1 MMNKNS
7 KNLLS
12 DLLLS
17 VVIISIGFVF
27 GTHTAFAGYLY
38 QDFENPS
45 FPPAGWTVL
54 NTTGHDVSRTT
65 YCSGYGVGTSSAIV
79 DYYDYQS
86 GYFDLITKTFVAT
99 TAGDSLIFDHAYAT
113 AVGGYNDIL
122 NVYTSTNAGSSWNLL
137 ISLVGGNSGPL
148 VTAPA
153 TNDLFVPT
161 SSQWAT
167 KRYSLPV
174 GTNKIKFDAVTAFG
188 NSLYLDNIKIG
199 TPYNTDVGV
208 NSISSP
214 KWGFVPGSKTPNA
227 YVKNFGNTT
236 QSFSVTMTINPGG
249 YSNNQ
254 SVTNLAPGATQQLTF
269 PSFNFATTG
278 TYTIKAYSTLG
289 SDQNLSNDTITN
301 ILTVTTS
308 PRRVILEFCTGTWC
322 QWCPCGDD
330 EAHNLATAY
339 PDNSVIFAYH
349 GASTDP
355 WKVFNGSEII
365 GLLGLTGYPSGLI
378 DRRLGANSG
387 WGSFFFD
394 AEYRMENAPSGTV
407 SISTTSVNYNQGT
420 RELSVNLNA
429 TALQTLNGQY
439 KVNYV
444 ITEDNLIYA
453 QTGNS
458 YCPGNPN
465 AIHNWVV
472 RNMVNGAPGTN
483 VNSGTWN
490 SGQTYPLT
498 FTTTLN
504 TAWQAGNCK
513 FAVFIYKDNGAL
525 SVSENQQGFQS
536 GYIVTGVNN
545 QQTGIPKEYNLDQ
558 NYPNPFNPVT
568 NVHFSIPKDG
578 NVSLKI
584 YNELGQLVDTYLEGF
599 IKAGNYNA
607 DIDASSWASGTYFYT
622 LSAKDFV
629 QTKKMILVK

>member
-1 MMNKNS
+1 MKKTYS
-7 KNLLS
+7 TSLSAVLLFAV
-12 DLLLS
+12 L
-17 VVIISIGFVF
+17 ISCGFIF
-27 GTHTAFAGYLY
+27 GTGSVFAAGFQL

-45 FPPAGWTVL
+45 FPPAGWTVQ

-65 YCSGYGVGTSSAIV
+65 YCSGYGAGTSSAIF
-79 DYYDYQS
+79 DFYDYAS
-86 GYFDLITKTFVAT
+86 GNFDLITNTFTAT
-99 TAGDSLIFDHAYAT
+99 IAGDSLKFDHAYAT
-113 AVGGYNDIL
+113 AVGGYNDLL
-122 NVYTSTNAGSSWNLL
+122 NVYTSTNAGSTWNLL
-137 ISLVGGNSGPL
+137 ISLLGGNSGPL

-167 KRYSLPV
+167 KGYSLPV
-174 GTNKIKFDAVTAFG
+174 GTNKIKFNAVTAYG

-199 TPYNTDVGV
+199 TPYNNDVGV

-227 YVKNFGNTT
+227 YVKNFGNTS
-236 QSFSVTMTINPGG
+236 QSFGVTMTINPGS
-249 YSNNQ
+249 YSNTQ

-301 ILTVTTS
+301 TLTVTTA

-349 GASTDP
+349 GGSDP
-355 WKVFNGSEII
+355 WQGFNGSAII
-365 GLLGLTGYPSGLI
+365 SLLGFSGYPSGLI
-378 DRRLGANSG
+378 DRRLGANNG

-407 SISTTSVNYNQGT
+407 NISTTSVNYNQST

-429 TALQTLNGQY
+429 TALQTLSGQY

-458 YCPGNPN
+458 YCPGNSN

-472 RNMVNGAPGTN
+472 RNMVNGANGTN

-504 TAWQAGNCK
+504 AAWQAGNCK
-513 FAVFIYKDNGAL
+513 FAVFIYKDNGSL
-525 SVSENQQGFQS
+525 NISENQQGFQS
-536 GYIVTGVNN
+536 GYIITGVNN

-568 NVHFSIPKDG
+568 NIHFSIPKDG

-584 YNELGQLVDTYLEGF
+584 YDQLGQLVSTNLDGF

-607 DIDASSWASGTYFYT
+607 EVDASNWASGTYFYT
-622 LSAKDFV
+622 LSTKDFV

>member
-1 MMNKNS
+1 MTNKFYS
-7 KNLLS
+7 SLSAALLI
-12 DLLLS
+12 
-17 VVIISIGFVF
+17 VVI
-27 GTHTAFAGYLY
+27 AFCGITNNALAAGYIL
-38 QDFENPS
+38 QDFDNPS
-45 FPPAGWTVL
+45 FPPAGWTVQ

-65 YCSGYGVGTSSAIV
+65 YCSGYGTGTSSAIF
-79 DYYDYQS
+79 DFYDYQS
-86 GYFDLITKTFVAT
+86 GYFDLITKTFPAT
-99 TAGDSLIFDHAYAT
+99 VSGDSLIFDHAYAT
-113 AVGGYNDIL
+113 AVGGYNDLL
-122 NVYTSTNAGSSWNLL
+122 NVYTSTNGGSTWTLL
-137 ISLVGGNSGPL
+137 VTLIGGNSGPL

-167 KRYSLPV
+167 KRYSLPA
-174 GTNKIKFDAVTAFG
+174 GTNKVKFDAVTAFG
-188 NSLYLDNIKIG
+188 NSLYLDNVKIG
-199 TPYNTDVGV
+199 SPFNNDVGV
-208 NSISSP
+208 NSIISP
-214 KWGFVPGSKTPNA
+214 KWGFAPGSKTPTA
-227 YVKNFGNTT
+227 SVKNYGTAS
-236 QSFSVTMTINPGG
+236 QSFSVTMTINPGS
-249 YSNNQ
+249 YTNTQ
-254 SVTNLAPGATQQLTF
+254 SVTNLAPGAVQQLTF
-269 PSFNFATTG
+269 TSFNFATTG

-301 ILTVTTS
+301 NLTVTTA

-330 EAHNLATAY
+330 EAHNLSVAY

-349 GASTDP
+349 GSGSDP
-355 WKVFNGSEII
+355 FINFNGNSII
-365 GLLGLTGYPSGLI
+365 SLLGFTGYPSGLI
-378 DRRLGANSG
+378 DRRLGLNNG

-429 TALQTLNGQY
+429 TALQTLSGQY

-444 ITEDNLIYA
+444 ITEDNLVYG

-472 RNMVNGAPGTN
+472 RNMVNGATGTN

-490 SGQTYPLT
+490 SGQSYPLT

-504 TAWQAGNCK
+504 AAWQAGNCK
-513 FAVFIYKDNGAL
+513 FAVFIYKDNGTL
-525 SVSENQQGFQS
+525 NVSENQQGFQS
-536 GYIVTGVNN
+536 GYVVTGINKNGEEV
-545 QQTGIPKEYNLDQ
+545 PKTYALEQ

-578 NVSLKI
+578 NVSLTI
-584 YNELGQLVDTYLEGF
+584 YNSLGQKVASYLDGF

-607 DIDASSWASGTYFYT
+607 EIDAAQWASGVYFYT

>member
-1 MMNKNS
+1 MKKTYS
-7 KNLLS
+7 TFLSALLIAAV
-12 DLLLS
+12 LC
-17 VVIISIGFVF
+17 GFIF
-27 GTHTAFAGYLY
+27 GTGSITAAGFQS

-45 FPPAGWTVL
+45 FPPAGWTVQ

-65 YCSGYGVGTSSAIV
+65 YCSGFGVGTSSAII
-79 DYYDYQS
+79 DFYDYLS
-86 GYFDLITKTFVAT
+86 GNFDLITNTFTAT
-99 TAGDSLIFDHAYAT
+99 ITGDSLKFDHAYAT
-113 AVGGYNDIL
+113 AVGGYNDLL
-122 NVYTSTNAGSSWNLL
+122 NVYTSTNGGSTWNLL
-137 ISLVGGNSGPL
+137 ISLLGGNSGPL

-167 KRYSLPV
+167 KKYSLPV
-174 GTNKIKFDAVTAFG
+174 GTNKIKFNSVTAFG

-227 YVKNFGNTT
+227 YVKNFGNTS

-301 ILTVTTS
+301 TLTVTTA

-349 GASTDP
+349 GSGSDP
-355 WKVFNGSEII
+355 YINFNGNNII
-365 GLLGLTGYPSGLI
+365 GLLGFSGYPSGLI
-378 DRRLGANSG
+378 DRRLGANNG

-429 TALQTLNGQY
+429 TALQTLSGQY

-458 YCPGNPN
+458 YCPGNPY
-465 AIHNWVV
+465 AVHNWVV
-472 RNMVNGAPGTN
+472 RNMVNGANGAN

-504 TAWQAGNCK
+504 AVWEAGNCK
-513 FAVFIYKDNGAL
+513 FSVFIYKDNGSL
-525 SVSENQQGFQS
+525 NISENQQGFQS

-545 QQTGIPKEYNLDQ
+545 QQTGIPKVYKLDQ

-568 NVHFSIPKDG
+568 NIHFSIPKDG
-578 NVSLKI
+578 QVSFKV
-584 YNELGQLVDTYLEGF
+584 YNSLGQLVSIYLDGF
-599 IKAGNYNA
+599 MKAGNYNA
-607 DIDASSWASGTYFYT
+607 EVDASNWASGTYFYT

>member
-1 MMNKNS
+1 MKKNY
-7 KNLLS
+7 KKLLS
-12 DLLLS
+12 AVLLIA
-17 VVIISIGFVF
+17 VIISCGYIF
-27 GTHTAFAGYLY
+27 GTSSLFAAGFQL

-45 FPPAGWTVL
+45 FPPAGWTVQ
-54 NTTGHDVSRTT
+54 NTTGHDASRTT
-65 YCSGYGVGTSSAIV
+65 YCSGYGAGTSSAIF
-79 DYYDYQS
+79 DFYDYAS
-86 GYFDLITKTFVAT
+86 GNFDLITNTFGAT
-99 TAGDSLIFDHAYAT
+99 IAGDSLKFDHAYAT

-122 NVYTSTNAGSSWNLL
+122 NVYTSTNGGSTWNLL

-153 TNDLFVPT
+153 TNDLFIPT

-167 KRYSLPV
+167 KNYSLPV

-188 NSLYLDNIKIG
+188 NSLYLDNVKIG
-199 TPYNTDVGV
+199 TPYNNDVGV
-208 NSISSP
+208 NSISDP
-214 KWGFVPGSKTPNA
+214 KWGVIPGSKIPKAWIRN
-227 YVKNFGNTT
+227 YGTT
-236 QSFSVTMTINPGG
+236 TASSNVTMTINPGG
-249 YSNNQ
+249 YSQTQ
-254 SVTNLAPGATQQLTF
+254 SFSNLAPGAAQQLTF

-308 PRRVILEFCTGTWC
+308 PRKVILEFCTGTWC
-322 QWCPCGDD
+322 QWCACGDKV
-330 EAHNLATAY
+330 AHHLAITY

-349 GASTDP
+349 GGSDP
-355 WKVFNGSEII
+355 WQGFNGSNII
-365 GLLGLTGYPSGLI
+365 SLLGFSAYPSGLI

-387 WGSFFFD
+387 WGSFFYD

-407 SISTTSVNYNQGT
+407 SISTTSINYNQGT

-429 TALQTLNGQY
+429 TALQTLSGQY

-444 ITEDNLIYA
+444 ITEDNLIYT

-458 YCPGNPN
+458 TCPTVPN

-472 RNMVNGAPGTN
+472 RNMVNGANGAN

-504 TAWQAGNCK
+504 AGWQAGNCK
-513 FAVFIYKDNGAL
+513 FAVFIYKDNGSL
-525 SVSENQQGFQS
+525 NISENQQGFQS

-545 QQTGIPKEYNLDQ
+545 QQTGIPKEYELAQ

-568 NVHFSIPKDG
+568 NIKFAVPKDG

-584 YNELGQLVDTYLEGF
+584 YDAVGRVVDVYLDGYV
-599 IKAGNYNA
+599 KAGYYNA
-607 DIDASSWASGTYFYT
+607 EIDGSNWSSGVYFYT
-622 LSAKDFV
+622 LETKEFTE
-629 QTKKMILVK
+629 TKKMVLVK